1 MRSGAGLLSEGVSE
15 TQTVPVFAPLPARNS
30 RSPSALSTRGQARAP
45 SRVNPLMSTL
55 QRCMES
61 LAVCHLQDEPH
72 WPAARSVARQ
82 DIDAYLRE
90 AGPQLADRRQA
101 IDLLAQEFALKFP
114 DETDPVLIRSYM
126 RQIDSDLRREAERME
141 LGQAAQEPAISSSGE
156 EDKTPGESEGPMTE
170 QQRRDIARLC
180 HEANIPDKSGEQL
193 SAKSAQQ
200 LIDELRE
207 KAAEHARK

>member
-1 MRSGAGLLSEGVSE
+1 
-15 TQTVPVFAPLPARNS
+15 
-30 RSPSALSTRGQARAP
+30 
-45 SRVNPLMSTL
+45 MSTL

-126 RQIDSDLRREAERME
+126 RQIDRDLRREAERME
-141 LGQAAQEPAISSSGE
+141 LGQAAQPASPAISSSGE